1 MGQIATSRDVVP
13 RAVMFA
19 DVSGSTRLFAVLG
32 DEAARGVI
40 GEFVGRCGEV
50 ARRHGGALVKGI
62 GDAALLVFES
72 PDQCV
77 LAASAMQAEL
87 DDQPLGGF
95 PVKLHIGLNFGAVMT
110 EDRDVFG
117 DTVNIAAYLTDMAS
131 AEQILTTED
140 TYERLTPPLKACSRP
155 LFRARVKGTTREAT
169 IYEVLWK
176 TDHAQITEL
185 NPAAQ
190 RLLPADQGALK
201 LEWSGNVVR
210 VDHRRQSVL
219 IGRGP
224 HCDVVVTSRFA
235 SREHASVRTEGTAFY
250 LIDRSIN
257 GTFVAFDDGRNTHV
271 LRREVPLDGSGYI
284 HPGGPPES
292 DAGQGGD
299 VIRFTRDRRSLYR
312 L

>member
-1 MGQIATSRDVVP
+1 MSRDLLP

-19 DVSGSTRLFAVLG
+19 DVSGSTRMFAVLG
-32 DEAARGVI
+32 DETARAVI
-40 GEFVGRCGEV
+40 GEFVNRCGDS
-50 ARRHGGALVKGI
+50 ARRHGGQLVKGI
-62 GDAALLVFES
+62 GDAALLVFDS
-72 PDQCV
+72 ADQCV
-77 LAASAMQAEL
+77 LAASAIQAEL
-87 DDQPLGGF
+87 DGYSFGGY
-95 PVKLHIGLNFGAVMT
+95 PIKLHIGLNFGAVMT

-140 TYERLTPPLKACSRP
+140 TYERLSTPLKACSRP

-176 TDHAQITEL
+176 TDHAHITEL

-190 RLLPADQGALK
+190 RLLPADQGALR
-201 LEWSGNVVR
+201 LEWNGNTVH

-224 HCDVVVTSRFA
+224 HCDVIVASRYA

-257 GTFVAFDDGRNTHV
+257 GTFVKFDDGRSTHV
-271 LRREVPLDGSGYI
+271 LRREVPLDGAGYI
-284 HPGGPPES
+284 YPGGPPES

-299 VIRFTRDRRSLYR
+299 VIRFIRDRRSLYR
-312 L
+312 V